1 MPKTKNW
8 EINKLSP
15 KGDLTSS
22 AKVILCQRLDS
33 LLVSISSYLLEINE
47 ENLHQVRIALR
58 RVRYSMELFIKC
70 FNRKKY
76 LSFYK
81 NVSSLQDLSGSVRD
95 LDILKQNLNNFY
107 SDHKSKNKDIDF
119 DRIGE
124 KKNLLE
130 SNLKLELMKFVHSK
144 ELKEFKKLIN
154 HHS

>member
-1 MPKTKNW
+1 MPKAKNW
-8 EINKLSP
+8 EITHLST
-15 KGDLTSS
+15 KEDLTSS

-33 LLVSISSYLLEINE
+33 LLASINSYFSEINE
-47 ENLHQVRIALR
+47 ENLHQVRISLR

-81 NVSSLQDLSGSVRD
+81 IVSSLQDLSGSVRD
-95 LDILKQNLNNFY
+95 LDVLKQNLKYFW
-107 SDHKSKNKDIDF
+107 SDNKPVSKNINFSRVD
-119 DRIGE
+119 E
-124 KKNLLE
+124 NKNLLQ
-130 SNLKLELMKFVHSK
+130 SNLKLELMKFIHSK

>member
-8 EINKLSP
+8 EITHLSTEE
-15 KGDLTSS
+15 DLTSS

-33 LLVSISSYLLEINE
+33 LLASISSYFSEINE
-47 ENLHQVRIALR
+47 ENLHQVRISLR

-81 NVSSLQDLSGSVRD
+81 IVSSLQDISGSVRD
-95 LDILKQNLNNFY
+95 LDVLKQNLKYFWSDNKSAKKNINF
-107 SDHKSKNKDIDF
+107 NKVD
-119 DRIGE
+119 E
-124 KKNLLE
+124 NKNLLQA
-130 SNLKLELMKFVHSK
+130 NLKLELMKFIHSK

-154 HHS
+154 HHT